1 MPKVSVI
8 LPTYNRAFLIKE
20 TIESVLT
27 QTYQDFE
34 LIIVDDAS
42 NDPTPDVVAGFR
54 SDKIK
59 YFKVEKRGRSGARNF
74 GLKRATGS
82 YISFID
88 SDDLFLPHKL
98 EKQVELLRNRKEYGM
113 IYTAAYS
120 INDRGARIPSVYNR
134 NDIMRVSPKQGH
146 KRAYFNLKSGDIY
159 YDVSFYVPL
168 TILLPTVMLKREV
181 YEVVGDFDTNLDRF
195 EDIDYWRR
203 VSKRFMILGWDEPTC
218 KIRTHQGNE
227 LCRMDT
233 RMILENLNR
242 YYEKVKREDTEKGSS
257 RIRSGMACL
266 YMFYAVGILG
276 QPFWIKSLPFIKKGA
291 FLSPVSAIIYCLDRK
306 FNLGLLIKGN
316 PKDHEKEVDRPLSW
330 NADR

>member
-1 MPKVSVI
+1 MPTVSVI
-8 LPTYNRAFLIKE
+8 LPTHNRALLIKE
-20 TIESVLT
+20 TIESVLA

-42 NDPTPDVVAGFR
+42 NDPTPDAVARFR

-59 YFKVEKRGRSGARNF
+59 YFKLEKVGRSGARNF

-98 EKQVELLRNRKEYGM
+98 EKQIELLRNRKEYGM

-120 INDRGARIPSVYNR
+120 INDRGARVPSVYNR
-134 NDIMRVSPKQGH
+134 SDIMRISPKQGH
-146 KRAYFNLKSGDIY
+146 KWAYFKLKSGDIY

-181 YEVVGDFDTNLDRF
+181 YEAVGDFDTKLDRF

-203 VSKRFMILGWDEPTC
+203 VSKRFKILGWDEPTC
-218 KIRTHQGNE
+218 KIRTHAENE
-227 LCRMDT
+227 LRSIDRRT
-233 RMILENLNR
+233 ILENLNR
-242 YYEKVKREDTEKGSS
+242 YSGKVRREDPEKGRF
-257 RIRSGMACL
+257 RIRGGLACL
-266 YMFYAVGILG
+266 YMFYTEAIFA
-276 QPFWIKSLPFIKKGA
+276 QPFWIESLPFIKKA
-291 FLSPVSAIIYCLDRK
+291 VFLNPAVSMMYCLRRT
-306 FNLGLLIKGN
+306 FNWGSLRKGN
-316 PKDHEKEVDRPLSW
+316 SKASKKHVDCLRSGNP
-330 NADR
+330 DR